1 MIGKRRVLSL
11 LNEFATF
18 LTGIIILFSAFYFFL
33 YAFSVDEGFYTFLI
47 RLMKAFFYTEF
58 ALNLLVMLLSVL
70 FLITDH
76 SFEYGFFLKSI
87 LRTVIIAVIYLVIQ
101 MIEILVNR
109 GASINL

>member
-18 LTGIIILFSAFYFFL
+18 LIGMIILFCALYFFL
-33 YAFSVDEGFYTFLI
+33 YAFNVEEGFYSFLI

-58 ALNLLVMLLSVL
+58 ALNLLVLLLSVL
-70 FLITDH
+70 FWITDR
-76 SFEYGFFLKSI
+76 SFEYGYFLKSI

-101 MIEILVNR
+101 LIEIVVNR